1 MIHSSHHIR
10 AFTIFC
16 FFGAILSLIR
26 VWITGS
32 VWYIAF
38 VWNLILAL
46 VPYFFAAFA
55 VQKIGIIHYLS
66 LFLWFIFFP
75 NSLYIWTDFVHLG
88 EFPEMLHFD
97 IVYIS
102 VMAIAGLVCWFAS
115 LEILHM
121 YWNQHFHKRIWWIF
135 VSLSLM
141 LGIYGVYIGRFLRL
155 NSWDLIDSPLMV
167 LQEIW
172 NMTITNGSSILITES
187 QRVIEATRYSFGMI
201 PLSTFIL
208 LYFSLFMMMYAC
220 IYHIRRAR

>member
-1 MIHSSHHIR
+1 
-10 AFTIFC
+10 
-16 FFGAILSLIR
+16 
-26 VWITGS
+26 
-32 VWYIAF
+32 
-38 VWNLILAL
+38 
-46 VPYFFAAFA
+46 
-55 VQKIGIIHYLS
+55 
-66 LFLWFIFFP
+66 
-75 NSLYIWTDFVHLG
+75 
-88 EFPEMLHFD
+88 
-97 IVYIS
+97 
-102 VMAIAGLVCWFAS
+102 
-115 LEILHM
+115 
-121 YWNQHFHKRIWWIF
+121 
-135 VSLSLM
+135 M